1 MLLSETLLHFL
12 KMKAGITNAR
22 NILFL
27 DWYSTFYIDT
37 IIGLV
42 IPMHF
47 GKIDVIFVPHLTL
60 MYLLILTIYRSF
72 GVALI
77 LAIFFGLITDLYFG
91 SIYGLYMFGYILAVV
106 VMDRFF
112 KIFYKDKVMIFIII
126 LVSTLLIEIYVALI
140 YGLIGFIQFN
150 LLEFL
155 LLRLLPT
162 FILNIILLTILYPIM
177 LKFLRKIQ
185 IKIDSRI

>member
-1 MLLSETLLHFL
+1 
-12 KMKAGITNAR
+12 
-22 NILFL
+22 
-27 DWYSTFYIDT
+27 
-37 IIGLV
+37 
-42 IPMHF
+42 
-47 GKIDVIFVPHLTL
+47 

-72 GVALI
+72 GVALV
-77 LAIFFGLITDLYFG
+77 LAIFFGLITDLYYG

-106 VMDRFF
+106 VMDRCF

-126 LVSTLLIEIYVALI
+126 LVSTILIEIYVALI

-150 LLEFL
+150 LIEFL

-162 FILNIILLTILYPIM
+162 FIVNLLLLTILFPLM

>member
-1 MLLSETLLHFL
+1 MRGIYYFLIGILL
-12 KMKAGITNAR
+12 
-22 NILFL
+22 
-27 DWYSTFYIDT
+27 FYIDT

-47 GKIDVIFVPHLTL
+47 GKIDIIFVPHLTL

-72 GVALI
+72 GVALV
-77 LAIFFGLITDLYFG
+77 LAIFFGLITDLYYG

-112 KIFYKDKVMIFIII
+112 KIFYKDQVMIYIII
-126 LVSTLLIEIYVALI
+126 LMSTILIEIYVALI

-150 LLEFL
+150 LIEFL

-162 FILNIILLTILYPIM
+162 FILNLILLTILYPFM

>member
-1 MLLSETLLHFL
+1 MRGIYYFLIGILL
-12 KMKAGITNAR
+12 
-22 NILFL
+22 
-27 DWYSTFYIDT
+27 FYIDS

>member
-1 MLLSETLLHFL
+1 MRGIYYFLIGILL
-12 KMKAGITNAR
+12 
-22 NILFL
+22 
-27 DWYSTFYIDT
+27 FYIDT

-91 SIYGLYMFGYILAVV
+91 SIYGLYMFGL
-106 VMDRFF
+106 
-112 KIFYKDKVMIFIII
+112 
-126 LVSTLLIEIYVALI
+126 SLIHI
-140 YGLIGFIQFN
+140 
-150 LLEFL
+150 
-155 LLRLLPT
+155 
-162 FILNIILLTILYPIM
+162 
-177 LKFLRKIQ
+177 
-185 IKIDSRI
+185 

>member
-1 MLLSETLLHFL
+1 MRGIYYFLIGILL
-12 KMKAGITNAR
+12 
-22 NILFL
+22 
-27 DWYSTFYIDT
+27 FYIDT

-162 FILNIILLTILYPIM
+162 FIFNIILLTILYPIM

>member
-1 MLLSETLLHFL
+1 MRGIYYFLIGILL
-12 KMKAGITNAR
+12 
-22 NILFL
+22 
-27 DWYSTFYIDT
+27 FYIDT

-112 KIFYKDKVMIFIII
+112 KIFYRDKVMIFIII

>member
-1 MLLSETLLHFL
+1 MRGIYYFLIGILL
-12 KMKAGITNAR
+12 
-22 NILFL
+22 
-27 DWYSTFYIDT
+27 FYIDS

-162 FILNIILLTILYPIM
+162 FILNIILLTILYPI
-177 LKFLRKIQ
+177 
-185 IKIDSRI
+185 

>member
-1 MLLSETLLHFL
+1 MRGIYYFL
-12 KMKAGITNAR
+12 IGI
-22 NILFL
+22 IL
-27 DWYSTFYIDT
+27 FYIDT
-37 IIGLV
+37 VIGIV

-72 GVALI
+72 GVAVI
-77 LAIFFGLITDLYFG
+77 LAIFFGLITDLYLG

-106 VMDRFF
+106 IMDRLF
-112 KIFYKDKVMIFIII
+112 KIFYRDTVMLFIVILLSTIF
-126 LVSTLLIEIYVALI
+126 LEIYVAII
-140 YGLIGFIQFN
+140 YGVIGFIQFN

-162 FILNIILLTILYPIM
+162 FILNLILLIILYPIM
-177 LKFLRKIQ
+177 LKFMRKIQ
-185 IKIDSRI
+185 NKIDSRI